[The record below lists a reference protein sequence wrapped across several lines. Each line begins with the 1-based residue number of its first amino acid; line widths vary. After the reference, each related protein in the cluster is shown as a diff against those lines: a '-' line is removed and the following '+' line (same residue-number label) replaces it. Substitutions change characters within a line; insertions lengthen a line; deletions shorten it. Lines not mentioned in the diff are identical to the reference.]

1 MKRNETDSKKNQLH
15 LFRFVSFLRDG
26 DSVSLCSVSLQKN
39 DFRFVPVRKN
49 SCIPFRS
56 FSFRYCFVSFP
67 FRFGKIWR
75 VFRFISFRFKP
86 FLFESVPFRSV
97 PFLLNVRGFPFRT
110 VSLLSNLFRFVLF
123 PDNIYRFLF
132 PSVPFHKFCLSC
144 CSDATYHIQHSWILT
159 LNTCFRS

>member
-1 MKRNETDSKKNQLH
+1 MIPKRNGMKRNETDSKKINCIYSVSFRFCEMET
-15 LFRFVSFLRDG
+15 LFRYVPCRLKKKISVSF
-26 DSVSLCSVSLQKN
+26 
-39 DFRFVPVRKN
+39 RFGKN
-49 SCIPFRS
+49 SCMSFRS

-67 FRFGKIWR
+67 LRFGKIWR

-86 FLFESVPFRSV
+86 FLFESVPFCSV

-144 CSDATYHIQHSWILT
+144 CSDATCHIQHS
-159 LNTCFRS
+159 

>member
-26 DSVSLCSVSLQKN
+26 ESVSLCSVSLKKK
-39 DFRFVPVRKN
+39 R
-49 SCIPFRS
+49 IPFRS
-56 FSFRYCFVSFP
+56 VSEKQLYSVSFFFFQILFRFVSIP
-67 FRFGKIWR
+67 FRKNM
-75 VFRFISFRFKP
+75 
-86 FLFESVPFRSV
+86 ESVPVHFVPFQTVPFRINSVSFV

-144 CSDATYHIQHSWILT
+144 CSDATYHIQHS
-159 LNTCFRS
+159 

>member
-1 MKRNETDSKKNQLH
+1 MKRKDGDSKKIQLH

-56 FSFRYCFVSFP
+56 FSLRYCFFSFQ
-67 FRFGKIWR
+67 FRFGEIWR
-75 VFRFISFRFKP
+75 VFPVHFVP
-86 FLFESVPFRSV
+86 FQTVPFRINSVSFV

-110 VSLLSNLFRFVLF
+110 VSFRSNLFRFVLF

-144 CSDATYHIQHSWILT
+144 CSDATCHIQHS
-159 LNTCFRS
+159 

>member
-1 MKRNETDSKKNQLH
+1 MKRILKKINCIYSVSFRFCEMET
-15 LFRFVSFLRDG
+15 LFRYVPFRFKKKISVSF
-26 DSVSLCSVSLQKN
+26 
-39 DFRFVPVRKN
+39 RFGKN

-86 FLFESVPFRSV
+86 FLFESVPFCSV

-110 VSLLSNLFRFVLF
+110 VSFRSNLFRFVLF

-144 CSDATYHIQHSWILT
+144 CSDATCHIQHS
-159 LNTCFRS
+159 